1 MSVQHG
7 TVGNAQFESVRHT
20 GNAHAKALIHRDML
34 RVAAQAGLKST
45 PQSVLSI
52 LIAEAW
58 PHAPSRYWYCA
69 TTQHRLA
76 VRLSCGERT
85 IRRAVAELRDANL
98 LRVTVNPQKTKAR
111 YWLNDLVQPLKS
123 EAPAAQPTGGDTGV
137 RAGSV
142 GGHQCPGGPDTS
154 GLYGGTP
161 VATSTKKT

>member
-1 MSVQHG
+1 MNAQRG
-7 TVGNAQFESVRHT
+7 TVGNAHFEPVRQN

-58 PHAPSRYWYCA
+58 PHPHSRYWYCA

-76 VRLSCGERT
+76 VRLSCDERT

-98 LRVTVNPQKTKAR
+98 LRVTVNAQKTKAR
-111 YWLNDLVQPLKS
+111 YWLNDLVQPLKA
-123 EAPAAQPTGGDTGV
+123 EVPAQPTGQKGGDTGV
-137 RAGSV
+137 LSQIPT
-142 GGHQCPGGPDTS
+142 GHQCPG
-154 GLYGGTP
+154 
-161 VATSTKKT
+161 